1 MMLCIDTTLAV
12 SGTYTKQNE
21 RYIVSIL
28 PSFKIFQTLIL
39 GQSKKR
45 FLYIQPFLRLDFAKI
60 KLFVQCNAL
69 ILSIISSYIRN

>member
-28 PSFKIFQTLIL
+28 LLLKLAISIL
-39 GQSKKR
+39 G
-45 FLYIQPFLRLDFAKI
+45 
-60 KLFVQCNAL
+60 
-69 ILSIISSYIRN
+69 